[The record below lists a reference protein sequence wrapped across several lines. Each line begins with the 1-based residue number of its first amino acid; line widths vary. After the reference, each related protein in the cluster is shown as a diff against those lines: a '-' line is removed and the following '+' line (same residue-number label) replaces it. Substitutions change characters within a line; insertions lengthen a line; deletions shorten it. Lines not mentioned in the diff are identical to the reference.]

1 MENKYR
7 VGDKVYHGYF
17 TTKDLVVD
25 EYEILDVTTEGLKVR
40 NINYP
45 SAPIIT
51 FPQNQDIY
59 FNTYEEAYNGVIN
72 RVRGVM
78 SNELKTAEKVVDAV
92 KNRIKKFED
101 EYGKGELTMDM
112 IVLNLPKAEEVLNVK
127 KEYEDNQ
134 LRRWEEFQVNC
145 EARVKEYIKG
155 HLQEWFMACIEQ
167 MKKQKMTYT
176 VYDVP
181 IPCNVIWENIRTYKS
196 GYSHD
201 NRCEG
206 YDYKGRQI
214 TFEVLDDILK
224 EFNKQ
229 KESTHYTSNIYG
241 VTKANYHEG
250 VYYIQGNKSS
260 ALGDTKTL
268 HFGCYNSYTIDD
280 VFDGN
285 FYVRISFRV
294 TKED

>member
-1 MENKYR
+1 MRKSRDQVPKVNKNQSR
-7 VGDKVYHGYF
+7 FRTRFIFLFLSKW
-17 TTKDLVVD
+17 
-25 EYEILDVTTEGLKVR
+25 VR
-40 NINYP
+40 L
-45 SAPIIT
+45 
-51 FPQNQDIY
+51 
-59 FNTYEEAYNGVIN
+59 EEDHV
-72 RVRGVM
+72 
-78 SNELKTAEKVVDAV
+78 
-92 KNRIKKFED
+92 F
-101 EYGKGELTMDM
+101 
-112 IVLNLPKAEEVLNVK
+112 
-127 KEYEDNQ
+127 
-134 LRRWEEFQVNC
+134 
-145 EARVKEYIKG
+145 
-155 HLQEWFMACIEQ
+155 EQ

-201 NRCEG
+201 NKCEG

-294 TKED
+294 TKEI